1 MTDWHQGL
9 EKLEGAYADAT
20 LRGYGS
26 DMTQFA
32 LWCQGRQLAFL
43 PASPETVVHYLD
55 DEAARLRPSTLKRRL
70 CGISRIH
77 RLLRHED
84 PTKDEDVYLAMR
96 RARRK
101 RPDRPRQ
108 ALGVKMDLLDTLLGA
123 CSDDLI
129 GLRDEALVRVGFDTL
144 CRRSELVRLRAED
157 LTLNARGN
165 FSILVR
171 RAKNDQNGQGRTA
184 PLSTKTSQCLR
195 RWLDDAS
202 IERGPLFRPVYGRRV
217 LCRFLDPF
225 VVSRVLKK
233 LARRSAA
240 AEDTRTGVSGH
251 SLRVGAAQQLTL
263 NGNGLLQIMRAGG
276 WRSVAVVARYV
287 ENVDLDLW
295 T

>member
-1 MTDWHQGL
+1 MTDWRQGL
-9 EKLEGAYADAT
+9 EKLEGAYADET

-26 DMTQFA
+26 DMSQFA
-32 LWCQGRQLAFL
+32 LWCEGHGLAFL
-43 PASPETVVHYLD
+43 PASAETIVHYID
-55 DEAARLRPSTLKRRL
+55 DEAARLRPSTIKRRL

-84 PTKDEDVYLAMR
+84 PTKDDAVYLAMR

-101 RPDRPRQ
+101 KPDRPHQ
-108 ALGVKMDLLDTLLGA
+108 ALGVKTDLLDTLIAA
-123 CSDDLI
+123 CTDDLI
-129 GLRDEALVRVGFDTL
+129 GLRDEVLLRVGFDTL
-144 CRRSELVRLRAED
+144 CRRSELVRLRADD

-171 RAKNDQNGQGRTA
+171 RAKNDQTGQGRTA
-184 PLSTKTSQCLR
+184 PLSTKTTECLR
-195 RWLDDAS
+195 RWLDQTS
-202 IERGPLFRPVYGRRV
+202 IESGPLFRPVYDHRV
-217 LCRFLDPF
+217 IQRFLDPV

-251 SLRVGAAQQLTL
+251 SLRVGAAQQLTI
-263 NGNGLLQIMRAGG
+263 NGNGILQIMRAGG
-276 WRSVAVVARYV
+276 WRSVAVVARYI